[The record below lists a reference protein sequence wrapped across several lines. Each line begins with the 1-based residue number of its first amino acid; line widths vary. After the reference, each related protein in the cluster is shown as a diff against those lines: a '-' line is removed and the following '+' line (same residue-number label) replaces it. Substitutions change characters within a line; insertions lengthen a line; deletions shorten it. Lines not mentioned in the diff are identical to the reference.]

1 MENAEY
7 ELSIFYITLI
17 NTHNFTYKCNC
28 FYLEI
33 SINVH
38 FCNYI
43 LTPIFYRSFTRLVL
57 LMLAQGI
64 VSMVPQQS
72 FSEMTNITPFYSFL
86 NMGFVF
92 NITLSLRNTIIISY
106 IQMGAQRYFPFVFI
120 FTTQMALSTNFHN
133 SLKEPLISRQNIFLE
148 QYQYPGFYI
157 LMSSLPCFGVVQGW
171 KVLL

>member
-17 NTHNFTYKCNC
+17 NTHNFSYKYNC

-133 SLKEPLISRQNIFLE
+133 SLKEPLISR
-148 QYQYPGFYI
+148 
-157 LMSSLPCFGVVQGW
+157 
-171 KVLL
+171 

>member
-17 NTHNFTYKCNC
+17 NTHNFSYKYNC

-133 SLKEPLISRQNIFLE
+133 SLKEPIISR
-148 QYQYPGFYI
+148 
-157 LMSSLPCFGVVQGW
+157 
-171 KVLL
+171 

>member
-17 NTHNFTYKCNC
+17 NTHNFTYKYNC

-33 SINVH
+33 SINIH

-57 LMLAQGI
+57 SILAQEI

-72 FSEMTNITPFYSFL
+72 FSEMTNIIPFYSFL

-92 NITLSLRNTIIISY
+92 NITLSLRIPIISSF
-106 IQMGAQRYFPFVFI
+106 IQRGAQRYFSFVFI

-133 SLKEPLISRQNIFLE
+133 SLKEPLISR
-148 QYQYPGFYI
+148 
-157 LMSSLPCFGVVQGW
+157 
-171 KVLL
+171 